1 MALFPRL
8 FRRSPTVVAIGGG
21 TGASGL
27 LRGLKEHTDKLTA
40 IVTVADDG
48 GSSGRFRKEFGML
61 QPGDIRNCL
70 AALAD
75 GGPVL
80 EKLFQHRF
88 EEGDLKGH
96 PFGNIFL
103 AAMTQ
108 VTGDFELAV
117 KEANRVLNV
126 RGRVL
131 PATTTKLSLIAEHED
146 GSKTTGESLV
156 GKVTKP
162 VKRLSLK
169 PEDAPAGTDVVDA
182 IMQADLILLGPGSVY
197 TSVLPNLLIP
207 EILDALLK
215 TDAVVGYICNI
226 MTQPG
231 ETQDFTA
238 SEHVQTLIDHTSEA
252 LIDFVIVN
260 TGKIP
265 DALAAAYAAEQ
276 AVPVKTDMDKLT
288 ELPGNPRIV
297 TGDLVKA
304 DHVVRHHPA
313 RLAELCLSVHKDVTK
328 ERAKAS

>member
-8 FRRSPTVVAIGGG
+8 FRRSLAVVAIGGG

-40 IVTVADDG
+40 VVTVADDG

-61 QPGDIRNCL
+61 PPGDIRNCL
-70 AALAD
+70 AALSDA
-75 GGPVL
+75 GPVL

-108 VTGDFELAV
+108 VTGDFEQAV
-117 KEANRVLNV
+117 REANRVLNV

-131 PATTTKLSLIAEHED
+131 PATATKISLVAEHDD

-169 PEDAPAGTDVVDA
+169 PEDVPAGSEVVDA
-182 IMQADLILLGPGSVY
+182 IMQADLVLMGPGSVY

-207 EILDALLK
+207 EILDALMK
-215 TDAVVGYICNI
+215 TPAIVGYICNI

-231 ETQDFTA
+231 ETQDFSA
-238 SEHVQTLIDHTSEA
+238 SRHVRALIDHTNKD
-252 LIDFVIVN
+252 LIDFVVVN

-265 DALAAAYAAEQ
+265 DALAAAYAAEHST
-276 AVPVKTDMDKLT
+276 PVDADLDKLT
-288 ELPGNPRIV
+288 TLPGSPRII
-297 TGDLVKA
+297 TADLVKS
-304 DHVVRHHPA
+304 DHVVRHNPA
-313 RLAELCLSVHKDVTK
+313 KLAELCLSIHKDLSK
-328 ERAKAS
+328 ERARA

>member
-61 QPGDIRNCL
+61 PPGDIRNCL

-131 PATTTKLSLIAEHED
+131 PATTTKISLVAEHAD

-182 IMQADLILLGPGSVY
+182 IMQADLVLLGPGSVY

-238 SEHVQTLIDHTSEA
+238 SQHAQTLIDHTSEA
-252 LIDFVIVN
+252 LIDFVVVN
-260 TGKIP
+260 TGNIP
-265 DALAAAYAAEQ
+265 QPLAAAYAAEH
-276 AVPVKTDMDKLT
+276 AVPVEADMPGLNT
-288 ELPGNPRIV
+288 LPGNPRIV

-313 RLAELCLSVHKDVTK
+313 RLAELCLSVHKDITK
-328 ERAKAS
+328 ERARA

>member
-8 FRRSPTVVAIGGG
+8 FRRSPSVVAIGGG

-40 IVTVADDG
+40 VVTVADDG

-61 QPGDIRNCL
+61 PPGDIRNCL
-70 AALAD
+70 AALSD

-80 EKLFQHRF
+80 EQLFQYRF
-88 EEGDLKGH
+88 EDGDLKGH

-108 VTGDFELAV
+108 VTGDFEQAV

-131 PATTTKLSLIAEHED
+131 PATTTKISLIAEHED

-156 GKVTKP
+156 GKVNKP
-162 VKRLSLK
+162 VKKLSLK
-169 PEDAPAGTDVVDA
+169 PEDVPAGPEVVNA
-182 IMQADLILLGPGSVY
+182 ILEADLVILGPGSLY

-207 EILDALLK
+207 EILDACLK
-215 TDAVVGYICNI
+215 TDAVVGYVCNI
-226 MTQPG
+226 MTQTG
-231 ETQDFTA
+231 ETQDFSA
-238 SEHVQTLIDHTSEA
+238 SQHVQAIIEHTSEA

-260 TGKIP
+260 EGKVP
-265 DALAAAYAAEQ
+265 EQLAQAYAAEHST
-276 AVPVKTDMDKLT
+276 PVQLDLNKLT
-288 ELPGNPRIV
+288 TLPGSPRIV
-297 TGDLVKA
+297 TADLVNA
-304 DHVVRHHPA
+304 DHVVRHHPS
-313 RLAELCLSVHKDVTK
+313 RLAELCLNTYKEITK
-328 ERAKAS
+328 EKTKA

>member
-8 FRRSPTVVAIGGG
+8 FRRSPSVVAIGGG

-61 QPGDIRNCL
+61 PPGDIRNCL
-70 AALAD
+70 AALSDA
-75 GGPVL
+75 GPVL

-108 VTGDFELAV
+108 VTGDFEQAV

-131 PATTTKLSLIAEHED
+131 PATTTKISLIAEHED

-162 VKRLSLK
+162 VKRLYLK

-182 IMQADLILLGPGSVY
+182 IMQADLVLLGPGSVY

-207 EILDALLK
+207 QIHDALRR
-215 TDAVVGYICNI
+215 TPAIVGYICNI

-231 ETQDFTA
+231 ETQGFTA
-238 SEHVQTLIDHTSEA
+238 SQHAEAIIQHTGFGM
-252 LIDFVIVN
+252 LDFVVVN
-260 TGKIP
+260 TGRVP
-265 DALAAAYAAEQ
+265 DALAAAYAAENST
-276 AVPVKTDMDKLT
+276 PVVADMDKLAL
-288 ELPGNPRIV
+288 LPGKPRIV
-297 TGDLVKA
+297 AADLVKA
-304 DHVVRHHPA
+304 DHVVRHNPA
-313 RLAELCLSVHKDVTK
+313 RLAELCLSIQRDVAKDK
-328 ERAKAS
+328 ARA

>member
-8 FRRSPTVVAIGGG
+8 FRRSPAVVAIGGG

-61 QPGDIRNCL
+61 PPGDIRNCL
-70 AALAD
+70 AALSD

-131 PATTTKLSLIAEHED
+131 PATTSKISLIAEHAD

-182 IMQADLILLGPGSVY
+182 IMQADLVLLGPGSVY

-215 TDAVVGYICNI
+215 TNAVVGYVCNI

-238 SEHVQTLIDHTSEA
+238 SQHVQTLIDHTSEA
-252 LIDFVIVN
+252 LIDFVVVN
-260 TGKIP
+260 TGRIP
-265 DALAAAYAAEQ
+265 DALAAAYAAEH
-276 AVPVKTDMDKLT
+276 AVPVKADLDKLAQ
-288 ELPGNPRIV
+288 LPGTPRIV

-304 DHVVRHHPA
+304 DHLVRHNPA
-313 RLAELCLSVHKDVTK
+313 RLAELCLSVHKEITK

>member
-8 FRRSPTVVAIGGG
+8 FRRSPSVVAIGGG

-27 LRGLKEHTDKLTA
+27 LLGLKEHTDKLTA
-40 IVTVADDG
+40 VVTVADDG

-61 QPGDIRNCL
+61 PPGDIRNCL
-70 AALAD
+70 AALSD

-80 EKLFQHRF
+80 EKLFQYRF
-88 EEGDLKGH
+88 ENGDLKGH

-131 PATTTKLSLIAEHED
+131 PATTTKVSLVAEHAD

-156 GKVTKP
+156 GKVSKP
-162 VKRLSLK
+162 VTRLSLK
-169 PEDAPAGTDVVDA
+169 PEDAPAGPDVVEA
-182 IMQADLILLGPGSVY
+182 ITDADLVLLGPGSVY

-207 EILDALLK
+207 EILDAILK
-215 TDAVVGYICNI
+215 SRATVGYICNI

-238 SEHVQTLIDHTSEA
+238 SRHVQAIIDHTSQA
-252 LIDFVIVN
+252 LIDFVVVN
-260 TGKIP
+260 TGSVP
-265 DALAAAYAAEQ
+265 PRLAQAYAAEN
-276 AVPVKTDMDKLT
+276 AKPVEADTDNLRA
-288 ELPGNPRIV
+288 LPGAPRIV
-297 TGDLVKA
+297 TADLVHS
-304 DHVVRHHPA
+304 DHVVRHHPG
-313 RLAELCLSVHKDVTK
+313 RLAELCLNTYK
-328 ERAKAS
+328 EIAKVKAKA

>member
-8 FRRSPTVVAIGGG
+8 FRRSLAVVAIGGG

-40 IVTVADDG
+40 VVTVADDG

-61 QPGDIRNCL
+61 PPGDIRNCL
-70 AALAD
+70 AALSD

-108 VTGDFELAV
+108 VTGDFEQAV
-117 KEANRVLNV
+117 REANRVLNV

-131 PATTTKLSLIAEHED
+131 PATGTKISLIAEHDD

-156 GKVTKP
+156 GKVNKP

-169 PEDAPAGTDVVDA
+169 PEDVPAAADVVDS

-207 EILDALLK
+207 EILEALMN
-215 TDAVVGYICNI
+215 TPAVVGYICNI

-231 ETQDFTA
+231 ETQDFPA
-238 SEHVQTLIDHTSEA
+238 SRHVQALIDHTHKD
-252 LIDFVIVN
+252 LIDFVVVN

-265 DALAAAYAAEQ
+265 DALAAAYAAENAT
-276 AVPVKTDMDKLT
+276 AVAADLDKLT
-288 ELPGNPRIV
+288 TLPGSPRII
-297 TGDLVKA
+297 TADLVKA
-304 DHVVRHHPA
+304 DHVVRHNPA
-313 RLAELCLSVHKDVTK
+313 RLAELCLNVHKDITK
-328 ERAKAS
+328 ERARA

>member
-8 FRRSPTVVAIGGG
+8 FRRSASVVAIGGG

-61 QPGDIRNCL
+61 PPGDIRSCM
-70 AALAD
+70 AALSDA
-75 GGPVL
+75 GPVL
-80 EKLFQHRF
+80 EKLFQYRF

-103 AAMTQ
+103 AAMTK
-108 VTGDFELAV
+108 VTGDFEQAV
-117 KEANRVLNV
+117 REANRVLNV

-131 PATTTKLSLIAEHED
+131 PATTVKLSLIAEHED

-156 GKVTKP
+156 GKVNKP
-162 VKRLSLK
+162 VKRLAIK
-169 PEDAPAGTDVVDA
+169 PQDAPAAHDVVDA
-182 IMQADLILLGPGSVY
+182 IMAADLVLLGPGSLY

-207 EILDALLK
+207 DIRNALQK
-215 TDAVVGYICNI
+215 TGAVVGYVCNI

-238 SEHVQTLIDHTSEA
+238 SRHVDVIIEHTSEA
-252 LIDFVIVN
+252 LLDFVVVN
-260 TGKIP
+260 TGAIP
-265 DALAAAYAAEQ
+265 DRLRQAYAAENS
-276 AVPVKTDMDKLT
+276 VPVDADLPKLSQ
-288 ELPGNPRIV
+288 LAGNPRLV
-297 TGDLVKA
+297 TGDLVSA

-313 RLAELCLSVHKDVTK
+313 RLAELCLQVFRDIGRDK
-328 ERAKAS
+328 AKAG

>member
-8 FRRSPTVVAIGGG
+8 FRRSPAVVAIGGG

-61 QPGDIRNCL
+61 PPGDIRNCL
-70 AALAD
+70 AALSD

-131 PATTTKLSLIAEHED
+131 PATTSKISLIAEHAD

-182 IMQADLILLGPGSVY
+182 IMQADLVLLGPGSVY

-215 TDAVVGYICNI
+215 TNAVVGYVCNI

-238 SEHVQTLIDHTSEA
+238 SQHVQTLIDHTSEA
-252 LIDFVIVN
+252 LIDFVVVN

-265 DALAAAYAAEQ
+265 DALAAAYAAEHS
-276 AVPVKTDMDKLT
+276 VPVKSDIDKLT
-288 ELPGNPRIV
+288 ELSGSPRIV
-297 TGDLVKA
+297 TADLVKA

-313 RLAELCLSVHKDVTK
+313 RLAELCLSVHKDITK

>member
-40 IVTVADDG
+40 VVTVADDG

-61 QPGDIRNCL
+61 PPGDIRNCL
-70 AALAD
+70 AALSDA
-75 GGPVL
+75 GPVL

-108 VTGDFELAV
+108 VTGDFEQAV
-117 KEANRVLNV
+117 REANRVLNV

-131 PATTTKLSLIAEHED
+131 PATATKISLIAEHED

-156 GKVTKP
+156 GKVNKP
-162 VKRLSLK
+162 VKRLSIK

-182 IMQADLILLGPGSVY
+182 IMQADLVLLGPGSVY
-197 TSVLPNLLIP
+197 TSVLPNLLIRG
-207 EILDALLK
+207 IQDALQK
-215 TDAVVGYICNI
+215 TPAVVGYICNI

-231 ETQDFTA
+231 ETQDFKA
-238 SEHVQTLIDHTSEA
+238 SRHVEVLIEHTSPT
-252 LIDFVIVN
+252 LIDFVVVN
-260 TGKIP
+260 TGKVP
-265 DALAAAYAAEQ
+265 EALAQAYAAEHS
-276 AVPVKTDMDKLT
+276 VPVAADLDRLT
-288 ELPGNPRIV
+288 TLPGGPRII
-297 TGDLVKA
+297 TADLVKA
-304 DHVVRHHPA
+304 DHVVRHNPA
-313 RLAELCLSVHKDVTK
+313 KLAELCLNVYRDINK
-328 ERAKAS
+328 ERARA

>member
-8 FRRSPTVVAIGGG
+8 FRRSPSVVAIGGG

-27 LRGLKEHTDKLTA
+27 LRGLKDHTDKLTA

-61 QPGDIRNCL
+61 PPGDIRNCL

-80 EKLFQHRF
+80 EDLFQYRF
-88 EEGDLKGH
+88 ENGDLKGH

-108 VTGDFELAV
+108 VTGDFEQAV

-131 PATTTKLSLIAEHED
+131 PATTTKISLVAEHAD

-156 GKVTKP
+156 GKVNKP
-162 VKRLSLK
+162 VKKLSIK
-169 PEDAPAGTDVVDA
+169 PEDVPAGPDVVEA
-182 IMQADLILLGPGSVY
+182 ILDADLVILGPGSLY

-207 EILDALLK
+207 EILGAVLK
-215 TDAVVGYICNI
+215 TSAVVGYVCNI

-231 ETQDFTA
+231 ETQEFTA
-238 SEHVQTLIDHTSEA
+238 SQHVQAIIDHTSEA
-252 LIDFVIVN
+252 LIDFVVVN
-260 TGKIP
+260 DGKVP
-265 DALAAAYAAEQ
+265 AQLAQAYTNENSH
-276 AVPVKTDMDKLT
+276 PVKLDKSKLNA
-288 ELPGNPRIV
+288 LKGRPRIV
-297 TGDLVKA
+297 ISDLVKA
-304 DHVVRHHPA
+304 DHVVRHHPGH
-313 RLAELCLSVHKDVTK
+313 LAELCLETLRETV
-328 ERAKAS
+328 

>member
-8 FRRSPTVVAIGGG
+8 FRRSPAVVAIGGG

-40 IVTVADDG
+40 VVTVADDG

-61 QPGDIRNCL
+61 PPGDIRNCL
-70 AALAD
+70 AALSDA
-75 GGPVL
+75 GPVL

-108 VTGDFELAV
+108 VTGDFEQAV
-117 KEANRVLNV
+117 REANRVLNV

-131 PATTTKLSLIAEHED
+131 PATATKISLIAEHDD

-169 PEDAPAGTDVVDA
+169 PEDSPAGTDVVDA
-182 IMQADLILLGPGSVY
+182 ILQADLVLLGPGSVY
-197 TSVLPNLLIP
+197 TSVLPNLLIH
-207 EILDALLK
+207 EIEDALMK
-215 TDAVVGYICNI
+215 TPAVVGYICNI

-231 ETQDFTA
+231 ETQDFSA
-238 SEHVQTLIDHTSEA
+238 SRHVEVLIEHTNEN
-252 LIDFVIVN
+252 LIDFVVVN
-260 TGKIP
+260 TGKVP
-265 DALAAAYAAEQ
+265 DALAAAYAAEHST
-276 AVPVKTDMDKLT
+276 PVAADLDKLT
-288 ELPGNPRIV
+288 TLKGSPRII

-304 DHVVRHHPA
+304 DHVVRHNPA
-313 RLAELCLSVHKDVTK
+313 RLAELCLNVYKDINK
-328 ERAKAS
+328 ERARA

>member
-8 FRRSPTVVAIGGG
+8 FRRSPAVVAIGGG

-61 QPGDIRNCL
+61 PPGDIRNCL
-70 AALAD
+70 AALSD

-131 PATTTKLSLIAEHED
+131 PATTSKISLIAEHAD

-182 IMQADLILLGPGSVY
+182 IMQADLVLLGPGSVY

-215 TDAVVGYICNI
+215 TNAVVGYVCNI

-238 SEHVQTLIDHTSEA
+238 SQHVQTLIDHTSEA
-252 LIDFVIVN
+252 LIDFVVVN
-260 TGKIP
+260 TGRIP
-265 DALAAAYAAEQ
+265 DALAAAYAAEH
-276 AVPVKTDMDKLT
+276 AVPVKADLDKLAQ
-288 ELPGNPRIV
+288 LPGTPRIV

-304 DHVVRHHPA
+304 DHLVRHNPA
-313 RLAELCLSVHKDVTK
+313 RLAELCLNVHKEITK

>member
-61 QPGDIRNCL
+61 PPGDIRNCL
-70 AALAD
+70 AALSDA
-75 GGPVL
+75 GPVL

-108 VTGDFELAV
+108 VTGDFEQAV
-117 KEANRVLNV
+117 REANRVLNV

-131 PATTTKLSLIAEHED
+131 PATGTKISLIAEHDD

-156 GKVTKP
+156 GKVSKP
-162 VKRLSLK
+162 VRRLSIK
-169 PEDAPAGTDVVDA
+169 PDDAPAGGDVVDA
-182 IMQADLILLGPGSVY
+182 IMQADLVLLGPGSLY

-207 EILDALLK
+207 EIQQSLLK
-215 TDAVVGYICNI
+215 TPAVVGYICNI

-238 SEHVQTLIDHTSEA
+238 SRHVEVLIEHTSPA

-260 TGKIP
+260 TGRIP
-265 DALAAAYAAEQ
+265 DPLAQAYAAEH
-276 AVPVKTDMDKLT
+276 AIPVKADSDKLAT
-288 ELPGNPRIV
+288 LPGNPRII
-297 TGDLVKA
+297 TGDMVKA
-304 DHVVRHHPA
+304 DHVVRHNPA
-313 RLAELCLSVHKDVTK
+313 KLAELCLSVYRDISK
-328 ERAKAS
+328 ERARA